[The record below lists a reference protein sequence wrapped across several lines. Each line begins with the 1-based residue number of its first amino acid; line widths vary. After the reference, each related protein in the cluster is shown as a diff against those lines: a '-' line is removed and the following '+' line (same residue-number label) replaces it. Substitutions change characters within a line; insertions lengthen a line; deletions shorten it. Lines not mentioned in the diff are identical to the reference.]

1 MTDEMGSYPIQE
13 LITTAEIL
21 ESERG
26 HAALKA
32 SAILRLLKERE
43 ELAANTEARLKA
55 IKGELAALGY
65 KVARPR
71 KPKA

>member
-1 MTDEMGSYPIQE
+1 M
-13 LITTAEIL
+13 EINSVEDIL
-21 ESERG
+21 KWEQS

-43 ELAANTEARLKA
+43 DLEANTEARLKA

-65 KVARPR
+65 TVKRPR
-71 KPKA
+71 KAKP

>member
-1 MTDEMGSYPIQE
+1 MNDTLGSYPIQDT
-13 LITTAEIL
+13 LTTADIL

-43 ELAANTEARLKA
+43 DLSANTEARLKA
-55 IKGELAALGY
+55 IKSELQALGY

-71 KPKA
+71 KPK